1 MNHEI
6 YEICSRLCDDLTVA
20 NYDKKEYV
28 LNMPTYDAVKQYVSS
43 HVNQEKIQMCS
54 IVVYGMVKMRVE
66 TFANLEEYERYYRI
80 EDLKFVMYNSKRL
93 SLDQF

>member
-6 YEICSRLCDDLTVA
+6 YEVCSRLCDDLTVA
-20 NYDKKEYV
+20 NYDKKEFV
-28 LNMPTYDAVKQYVSS
+28 LNMPSYDSVKQYVSN
-43 HVNQEKIQMCS
+43 HVKPEQVQMCG
-54 IVVYGMVKMRVE
+54 IIVYGMIKMRVE

-80 EDLKFVMYNSKRL
+80 EDLKFVMYNNKRL